1 MEQMLKKT
9 MMKLSTDEYNECL
22 LKNKFVKI
30 RGNTNTYIILNISK
44 DNLGDYYKLINFTNL
59 KGILVFFTFH
69 HIHSIFDYSNND
81 IKPLF
86 I

>member
-44 DNLGDYYKLINFTNL
+44 SCEFKIYCLIFLHSYK
-59 KGILVFFTFH
+59 KLVGS
-69 HIHSIFDYSNND
+69 SIPDS
-81 IKPLF
+81 
-86 I
+86 